1 MVHEDV
7 ASTPKSKAKV
17 PEKKVATPSSAA
29 GGSKSVRVSEAEFV
43 AGAAEVGQIPPSS
56 AYENAPEIAF
66 AGRSNVGKSSL
77 LNMLLQRK
85 SLARTSNTP
94 GRTRQVNFFDVRLV
108 RKEEHEQEFPPR
120 IVFVDLPGYGYAK
133 VSKTEHKGWKD
144 LIEGY
149 FEGRSTLTE
158 GRSTLK
164 ALYVLVDIRR
174 GPEPDDEE
182 LIEYAQTTLSENNR
196 NLRVAVIATKIDK
209 LPKNQQKPA
218 LSKLIPKGIGA
229 PIPVIATSAETAD
242 GRDALWKSILS
253 ACRVT

>member
-7 ASTPKSKAKV
+7 ASESPKSKAKGA
-17 PEKKVATPSSAA
+17 PPAPLPQP
-29 GGSKSVRVSEAEFV
+29 KSVRVADAEFV
-43 AGAAEVGQIPPSS
+43 AGAADVGQIPAS
-56 AYENAPEIAF
+56 AAFEEAPEIAF

-85 SLARTSNTP
+85 GLARTSNTP

-108 RKEEHEQEFPPR
+108 RKDEHEKAFPPR

-133 VSKTEHKGWKD
+133 VSKSEHQGWKD

-149 FEGRSTLTE
+149 FEGRSA
-158 GRSTLK
+158 LK

-174 GPEPDDEE
+174 GSERDDEE
-182 LIEYAQTTLSENNR
+182 LIEYAQTTLSENNKG
-196 NLRVAVIATKIDK
+196 LRVSVVVTKMDK

>member
-1 MVHEDV
+1 MKTV
-7 ASTPKSKAKV
+7 ASESPKSKAK
-17 PEKKVATPSSAA
+17 AA
-29 GGSKSVRVSEAEFV
+29 SSVRVAEAEFV
-43 AGAAEVGQIPPSS
+43 AGAADVGQIPAS
-56 AYENAPEIAF
+56 AAFEEAPEIAF

-108 RKEEHEQEFPPR
+108 RKDEHEQTFPPR

-133 VSKTEHKGWKD
+133 VSKSEHKGWKD

-149 FEGRSTLTE
+149 FEGRSTL
-158 GRSTLK
+158 K
-164 ALYVLVDIRR
+164 ALYVLVDVRR
-174 GPEPDDEE
+174 GFEPDDEE
-182 LIEYAQTTLSENNR
+182 LIEYAQTTLSENNEG
-196 NLRVAVIATKIDK
+196 LRVSVVATKIDK

-218 LSKLIPKGIGA
+218 LSKLIRLRDEGIGA
-229 PIPVIATSAETAD
+229 PIPVIATSADTAD

>member
-7 ASTPKSKAKV
+7 ATSPKTKAKA
-17 PEKKVATPSSAA
+17 PDKNAA
-29 GGSKSVRVSEAEFV
+29 GGSASPLPRASVRVAEAEFV

-77 LNMLLQRK
+77 MNMLLQRK

-108 RKEEHEQEFPPR
+108 RKEEHEKEFPPR
-120 IVFVDLPGYGYAK
+120 ILFVDLPGYGYAK

-149 FEGRSTLTE
+149 FEGRT
-158 GRSTLK
+158 TLK
-164 ALYVLVDIRR
+164 ALYVLVDVRR

-196 NLRVAVIATKIDK
+196 NLRVSVVATKIDK

-218 LSKLIPKGIGA
+218 LSKLLPKGIGA
-229 PIPVIATSAETAD
+229 PIPVIATSGETGD

-253 ACRVT
+253 ACRVTSMP

>member
-7 ASTPKSKAKV
+7 ATESSKSKTKA
-17 PEKKVATPSSAA
+17 PE
-29 GGSKSVRVSEAEFV
+29 KSVRIADAEFV
-43 AGAAEVGQIPPSS
+43 AGAAEVGQIPASS
-56 AYENAPEIAF
+56 MFEDAPEIAF

-108 RKEEHEQEFPPR
+108 RKEPPEQAFPPR

-149 FEGRSTLTE
+149 FEGRT
-158 GRSTLK
+158 TLK
-164 ALYVLVDIRR
+164 ALYILVDVRR

-182 LIEYAQTTLSENNR
+182 LIEYAQTTLSETTR
-196 NLRVAVIATKIDK
+196 GLRVAVVATKIDK

-242 GRDALWKSILS
+242 GRDALWKSMIS
-253 ACRVT
+253 ACRVTSME

>member
-7 ASTPKSKAKV
+7 ASESPKSKAKAV
-17 PEKKVATPSSAA
+17 VASSSQPKSQA
-29 GGSKSVRVSEAEFV
+29 KSVRIAEAEFV
-43 AGAAEVGQIPPSS
+43 AGAADVGQIPAS
-56 AYENAPEIAF
+56 AAFEESPEIAF

-85 SLARTSNTP
+85 GLARTSNTP

-108 RKEEHEQEFPPR
+108 RKDEHEKAFPPR

-149 FEGRSTLTE
+149 FEGRSA
-158 GRSTLK
+158 LK

-182 LIEYAQTTLSENNR
+182 LIEYAQTTLSENNKG
-196 NLRVAVIATKIDK
+196 LRVSVVVTKIDK

-229 PIPVIATSAETAD
+229 PIPVIPTSADTAD